1 MKRTSAIAFGLAL
14 AGLSWGSSAIGA
26 EVDEAIVTYETTS
39 AFSDVISDLE
49 DAIVNRGYVVDH
61 HGYIAEMLK
70 RTAQDVGAA
79 KPLYREAEFLQFCSA
94 VASRAAMEADIRN
107 IAFCP
112 YVLFA
117 YEAEASPGKVVVG
130 FRRLPQGEARDAVNE
145 LLDEVVRDA
154 AGL

>member
-14 AGLSWGSSAIGA
+14 AGLTWGSSAIGA
-26 EVDEAIVTYETTS
+26 EVDEAVVTYETTA

-94 VASRAAMEADIRN
+94 VVSRAAMEADIRN